1 MRIMLE
7 FNVLILTSLTL
18 FVVSLLIL
26 FYLVVTKSKEV
37 ERLKQVLQGT
47 IKKVG
52 LHNHDCSHY
61 LGYLFSYPRHRPI
74 PNECMGC
81 TEVFECLEHKKSKPT
96 PLKETSRGKEAMK
109 HKTVKVRKPKTTKKA
124 ATSKTE
130 KKIAS
135 SMKAKTKPGRTSQK
149 KKVTRT
155 RNKRR

>member
-1 MRIMLE
+1 MLE
-7 FNVLILTSLTL
+7 FTVLILTSLTL

-47 IKKVG
+47 VKKVG

-61 LGYLFSYPRHRPI
+61 MGYLFSYPRNRPI

-81 TEVFECLEHKKSKPT
+81 SEVFECLEHKKSKPT
-96 PLKETSRGKEAMK
+96 PPKETLKVEEITEQR
-109 HKTVKVRKPKTTKKA
+109 TIKVRKPRTTKKTS
-124 ATSKTE
+124 TSKTK
-130 KKIAS
+130 KKIKPS
-135 SMKAKTKPGRTSQK
+135 TNAKTKSKRPSQR

-155 RNKRR
+155 RQKKR